1 MPQSPFK
8 LLEPYSAKDKNAFFG
23 RDAEI
28 FALYNLLQQTRLVL
42 VYGASGTGKT
52 SLIHAGLPKVFK
64 LTDWFRLTIRR
75 RDNINLSL
83 RSELAKHIDNNTPT
97 IDLPQTI
104 NAVFESR
111 WIPIYLVFDQFE
123 EIFTLGNA
131 EERRQFFT
139 DLQTILNQNL
149 PCKIIL
155 SMREEYIGHLY
166 EYEPLVPTL
175 FEHRFRV
182 EPMKDETV
190 RSVVTSMCD
199 NYDIVLEN
207 RTVTV
212 QQILEQVK
220 EGKQAAYLPYLQIYL
235 HYLYEKADTLLGKP
249 LFTEGVIREVGKLG
263 NVLKRF
269 INSKIEEAQQ
279 FFQAQKLIVP
289 MDFAAKLL
297 DEFATDEGTKRS
309 RKADELAKVL
319 NTEGG
324 IIKQAL
330 GYFDEKAK
338 LLRADEDDVERYEP
352 VHDVVAKQ
360 IHELRS
366 AEDKEFKAFTR
377 QLQNDHDRW
386 AAEGKPSTR
395 LLAASDLAKVD
406 IYRERL
412 ERREEYVQEWRNYA
426 DESRQEMGRKKRS
439 EQRRLLIISGIAV
452 VAVVASIFAFI
463 ANEQAQTAKKEAL
476 AQKDAANKAQKDAEL
491 QKDFAE
497 NNLKLYKATEFKT
510 QISDAQTFMKSGD
523 IKYAQYARDS
533 AKLILNRYF
542 EKNDN
547 FIKDLN
553 NLDNLISKFKKK

>member
-1 MPQSPFK
+1 MQSPFK
-8 LLEPYSAKDKNAFFG
+8 LLEPYSAKDKNSFFG

-42 VYGASGTGKT
+42 LYGASGTGKT

-75 RDNINLSL
+75 RDNINASL
-83 RSELAKHIDNNTPT
+83 RSELAKHIDDDMP
-97 IDLPQTI
+97 IADLPKAI

-111 WIPIYLVFDQFE
+111 WIPVYLVFDQFE
-123 EIFTLGNA
+123 EIFTLGNT

-139 DLQTILNQNL
+139 DLQTILSQNL
-149 PCKIIL
+149 PCKIVL

-190 RSVVTSMCD
+190 RSVVSLMCN
-199 NYDIVLEN
+199 NYDITLEN
-207 RTVTV
+207 GTTTVK
-212 QQILEQVK
+212 QILEQVK
-220 EGKQAAYLPYLQIYL
+220 EGKQAVHLPYLQIYL
-235 HYLYEKADTLLGKP
+235 HYLYEKADKLLGKP

-263 NVLKRF
+263 NVLKTF
-269 INSKIEEAQQ
+269 INTKIEEAQQ
-279 FFQAQKLIVP
+279 FFQAQKLNVP
-289 MDFAAKLL
+289 SDFAAKLL

-309 RKADELAKVL
+309 RKADELAKIL

-324 IIKQAL
+324 IVKQAL
-330 GYFDEKAK
+330 AYFDEKAK

-366 AEDKEFKAFTR
+366 TEDKEFKAFVR
-377 QLQNDHDRW
+377 QLQNDCDRW
-386 AAEGKPSTR
+386 TAEGKPATR
-395 LLAASDLAKVD
+395 LLATSDLAKVD

-412 ERREEYVQEWRNYA
+412 ERREEFVLQWGNYA
-426 DESRQEMGRKKRS
+426 DESRQEMRRKKRR
-439 EQRRLLIISGIAV
+439 EQRRLLIISSIAV
-452 VAVVASIFAFI
+452 VAVVASVFAFI
-463 ANEQAQTAKKEAL
+463 ANGKAQVALITADSAKKEAL
-476 AQKDAANKAQKDAEL
+476 L
-491 QKDFAE
+491 QKDTAI
-497 NNLKLYKATEFKT
+497 NNLKLYKAAEFKT
-510 QISDAQTFMKSGD
+510 QLSDAQTFMKSGD
-523 IKYAQYARDS
+523 IGYAQYARDS
-533 AKLILNRYF
+533 ANLILMRYF

-553 NLDNLISKFKKK
+553 NLDSLILKFKGK

>member
-1 MPQSPFK
+1 MSNSPFK
-8 LLEPYSAKDKNAFFG
+8 LLEPYSAKDKNSFFG

-52 SLIHAGLPKVFK
+52 SLIQAGLPKVFK

-75 RDNINLSL
+75 RDNINASL
-83 RSELAKHIDNNTPT
+83 QSELAKHTDDEIMPS
-97 IDLPQTI
+97 DLPKAI

-111 WIPIYLVFDQFE
+111 WIPVYLVFDQFE
-123 EIFTLGNA
+123 EIFTLGNS

-139 DLQTILNQNL
+139 SLQTILNQNL
-149 PCKIIL
+149 PCKIVL

-190 RSVVTSMCD
+190 RSVVTLMCD
-199 NYDIVLEN
+199 NYDIALEN
-207 RTVTV
+207 GAATV
-212 QQILEQVK
+212 QTILEQLK
-220 EGKQAAYLPYLQIYL
+220 EGKQAVHLPYLQIYL
-235 HYLYEKADTLLGKP
+235 HYLYEKADSMLGKS
-249 LFTEGVIREVGKLG
+249 LFTEGVIQEVGKLG

-279 FFQAQKLIVP
+279 FFQSKKLNVP
-289 MDFAAKLL
+289 IDFAAKLL

-309 RKADELAKVL
+309 RKALELSKAL

-324 IIKQAL
+324 IVKQAL
-330 GYFDEKAK
+330 AYFDEKAK

-386 AAEGKPSTR
+386 TAEGKPTSR
-395 LLAASDLAKVD
+395 LLAASDLTKVD
-406 IYRERL
+406 IYKDRL
-412 ERREEYVQEWRNYA
+412 AHREEFVQAWRNYT
-426 DESRQEMGRKKRS
+426 DESRQEIGRKKRA

-452 VAVVASIFAFI
+452 VAVVASIFAFLAKREAQMSLET
-463 ANEQAQTAKKEAL
+463 ANNAKKEA
-476 AQKDAANKAQKDAEL
+476 
-491 QKDFAE
+491 
-497 NNLKLYKATEFKT
+497 
-510 QISDAQTFMKSGD
+510 QT
-523 IKYAQYARDS
+523 A
-533 AKLILNRYF
+533 
-542 EKNDN
+542 
-547 FIKDLN
+547 LN
-553 NLDNLISKFKKK
+553 NFLEADKKRRLSELVIIRQKIETFIDIGEYKLALAALEKAKQTDSTQLWIKEKIDSCLMKIY